1 MRTQMEFPMTGM
13 EAAKHSMFVIGRIVK
28 GEQQLVFLRPR
39 SRPPIPGPWELR
51 ASVAKH
57 IEQPW
62 EDE

>member
-51 ASVAKH
+51 ASVA
-57 IEQPW
+57 E
-62 EDE
+62 